1 VAKGGHLEWNDKERR
16 EMNLFLGGGGPF
28 LRIFG
33 IEIPQHS
40 FFNKRIHPDPDHV
53 PRVLS
58 GAGTR
63 REKVL

>member
-1 VAKGGHLEWNDKERR
+1 
-16 EMNLFLGGGGPF
+16 MNLFLRGGGSF

-33 IEIPQHS
+33 IEVPQHS

-53 PRVLS
+53 PRVLL